1 MSEATTSKEL
11 GRILAD
17 DAILTGSTAV
27 IDAKMSA
34 ARTAL
39 KNNGATLSVLA
50 SSSMNG
56 KTFTRSYEMTPAR
69 VLEACQYA
77 LRLVAGDGEDETEVA
92 STLPDF
98 RQLIR

>member
-1 MSEATTSKEL
+1 MSEPITSKEL

-17 DAILTGSTAV
+17 DAIDSGSTAI

-39 KNNGATLSVLA
+39 KSNGATLSVIA

-69 VLEACQYA
+69 VLEACQMA
-77 LRLVAGDGEDETEVA
+77 LRLVAGDGDDDTEVS
-92 STLPDF
+92 STVPDF
-98 RQLIR
+98 SQLQH

>member
-1 MSEATTSKEL
+1 MSEPITPKEL

-17 DAILTGSTAV
+17 DALASGSTSV
-27 IDAKMSA
+27 IDAKLSA

-39 KNNGATLSVLA
+39 KNNGASLSVLA

-56 KTFTRSYEMTPAR
+56 KTFTRQYEMTPAR

-77 LRLVAGDGEDETEVA
+77 LRLYAGDGEDETEVSA
-92 STLPDF
+92 TLPDF
-98 RQLIR
+98 RNLIR

>member
-1 MSEATTSKEL
+1 MSEPITAKEL

-17 DAILTGSTAV
+17 DAIETGSTSV
-27 IDAKMSA
+27 IDEMRKASRDAIKS
-34 ARTAL
+34 
-39 KNNGATLSVLA
+39 GSGSLSRLT

-56 KTFTRSYEMTPAR
+56 KSFQRVYEMTPAR

-77 LRLVAGDGEDETEVA
+77 LRLVAGDGDDVNEVSA
-92 STLPDF
+92 TLPDF